1 MESYIKMLS
10 MHKPLPY
17 LLVLGV
23 VLSLLPSGL
32 AQSKGLPRFED
43 YPVTGVFNGKPGA
56 PKIGNEIKDKD
67 AEEIKEAYSY
77 EKHPNFAG
85 RFVVIDWAC
94 GSPCKTMAMV
104 DAKTGDVFVPPIT
117 WGEGLNNPKSFYL
130 PVLTYP
136 GDVSQ
141 NPELEYRLDSKLFI
155 IKCNEGNKESPY
167 TFYFLW
173 QGNRWEL
180 LRKAALPKTR
190 EMN

>member
-1 MESYIKMLS
+1 M
-10 MHKPLPY
+10 MHTLPKPFPH

-23 VLSLLPSGL
+23 MVSLLPGGL
-32 AQSKGLPRFED
+32 AQSKRLPRFED
-43 YPVTGVFNGKPGA
+43 YPVTSVFNDQPAA
-56 PKIGNEIKDKD
+56 PKIGTEIKDKD

-104 DAKTGDVFVPPIT
+104 DTKTGNVFFPPIT
-117 WGEGLNNPKSFYL
+117 WGEGLQNPKSFYL
-130 PVLTYP
+130 PVLTHQV
-136 GDVSQ
+136 DVSH